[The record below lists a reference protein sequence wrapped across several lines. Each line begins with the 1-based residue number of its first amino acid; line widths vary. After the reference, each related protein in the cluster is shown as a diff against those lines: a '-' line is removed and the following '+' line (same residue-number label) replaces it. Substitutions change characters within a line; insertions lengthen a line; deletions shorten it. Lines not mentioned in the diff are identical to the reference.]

1 MSDDTFAAYPTKDLP
16 LWTRIRHYLREPFAE
31 FLGTM
36 ILILFGDGVVAQV
49 VLSENTKG
57 EYQSISWCWGI
68 GVMFGVYCSGGIS
81 GGHLNPAVTL
91 ANCIYRGFPW
101 WKLPIYTAAQM
112 LGAFCGSLIVYG
124 NYLNAIN
131 MFEGYGIRSVTGPTA
146 TAGIFCTYPAE
157 FMTRTG
163 MVFSEII
170 ASSILMI
177 GIYAINDENNIP
189 AGDLAPIALFFLIF
203 GLGAAFGW
211 ETGYAINPA
220 RDFGPRL
227 ASFAV
232 GYSSEVFSAGGYYF
246 WIPIVAPCIG
256 CAFGG
261 FLYDFLVY
269 TGAESPIN
277 MKYMGFARVRHV
289 IHPHGE
295 KGDEEEG
302 VEYRHNP
309 DTLAGRVHGHRHH
322 EILDL
327 NNVVPVDHH
336 RQTQSMPAV
345 PQMPKPSPLQQG
357 DAPPKMHTSPSA
369 QHVERVNDQEK

>member
-1 MSDDTFAAYPTKDLP
+1 
-16 LWTRIRHYLREPFAE
+16 
-31 FLGTM
+31 M

-49 VLSENTKG
+49 ILSNNTKG
-57 EYQSISWCWGI
+57 DYQSISWCWGI

-91 ANCIYRGFPW
+91 TNCIYRGFSW
-101 WKLPIYTAAQM
+101 QKLPIYTVAQM
-112 LGAFCGSLIVYG
+112 LGAFCGSLILYG

-131 MFEGYGIRSVTGPTA
+131 MFEGYGVRTVSGATA

-163 MVFSEII
+163 MFFSEVV
-170 ASSILMI
+170 ASAILMI
-177 GIYAINDENNIP
+177 GIYAINDDDNMA
-189 AGDLAPIALFFLIF
+189 AGDLAPVALFFLIF
-203 GLGAAFGW
+203 GIGAAFGW
-211 ETGYAINPA
+211 QTGYAINPA
-220 RDFGPRL
+220 RDFGPRM

-232 GYSSEVFSAGGYYF
+232 GYGSEVFSAGGYYF

-261 FLYDFLVY
+261 FLYDSLVY

-277 MKYMGFARVRHV
+277 MKYVGFARLRQF

-295 KGDEEEG
+295 KSEEEEE

-309 DTLAGRVHGHRHH
+309 NSLTGQVHGYSAHDILGLKNVLPLEHRG
-322 EILDL
+322 
-327 NNVVPVDHH
+327 
-336 RQTQSMPAV
+336 TQSMPEV
-345 PQMPKPSPLQQG
+345 PQMPQPTPLQQQHP
-357 DAPPKMHTSPSA
+357 PPKMQVTPSA
-369 QHVERVNDQEK
+369 QHVEKVNDQNQ